1 MSVRRTAALAIA
13 GGIAAAATVLP
24 ATPALAHGSPTSP
37 ISRTAACAN
46 GGERTGSA
54 ACRAALAANG
64 RAFGSFDNLRVPNV
78 AGKDRQYIPDGN
90 LCSGDLPEFQGLD
103 LPRADWPAT
112 KVTAGST
119 LDIRYAGTIPHEG
132 TFRIYLTRQGYDP
145 ARPLAWGDLTT
156 APIAEVTDP
165 PLRNGSYRMSAKL
178 PKDRSGRHVL
188 YTVWQTS
195 STPDTYY
202 SCSDLVF
209 SAPVAVATTKKAPA
223 PKPSRSA
230 EPGAVA
236 VPLDAQSPASA
247 AAPAAQT
254 HESWLS
260 PAAAKSDD
268 RVELGRQITI
278 AALIVITGV
287 CAGAGFLRLRA
298 ARAQA
303 QANQFAPPGH

>member
-37 ISRTAACAN
+37 ISRTAACAS

-54 ACRAALAANG
+54 ACRAARAANG

-103 LPRADWPAT
+103 LPRTDWPAT

-178 PKDRSGRHVL
+178 PDRSGRHVL

-209 SAPVAVATTKKAPA
+209 SAPVAVATTKKAKPA
-223 PKPSRSA
+223 PKRSV

-236 VPLDAQSPASA
+236 VPLDVQSPASA
-247 AAPAAQT
+247 AAPAAET
-254 HESWLS
+254 HDAWLS

-303 QANQFAPPGH
+303 QSNQFAPPGR

>member
-37 ISRTAACAN
+37 ISRTAACAS

-103 LPRADWPAT
+103 LPRTDWPAT

-132 TFRIYLTRQGYDP
+132 TFRIYLTKQGYDP
-145 ARPLAWGDLTT
+145 TRPLGWGNLTA
-156 APIAEVTDP
+156 APIAEVKDP
-165 PLRNGSYRMSAKL
+165 PLRDGTYRMSAEL

-202 SCSDLVF
+202 SCSDLVI
-209 SAPVAVATTKKAPA
+209 SAPVAVATTRKAKPA
-223 PKPSRSA
+223 PKRSA

-247 AAPAAQT
+247 AAPTAET
-254 HESWLS
+254 HDAWLS
-260 PAAAKSDD
+260 PGAAESDD
-268 RVELGRQITI
+268 RVELGRQII
-278 AALIVITGV
+278 VAALIVITGV
-287 CAGAGFLRLRA
+287 SAGAGFLRLRA

-303 QANQFAPPGH
+303 QANEFAPPGR